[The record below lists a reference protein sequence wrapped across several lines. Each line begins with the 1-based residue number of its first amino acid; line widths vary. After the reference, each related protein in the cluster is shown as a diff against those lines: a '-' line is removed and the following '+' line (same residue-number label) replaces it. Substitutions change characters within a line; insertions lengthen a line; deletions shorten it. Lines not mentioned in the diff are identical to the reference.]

1 MASLVPYF
9 YGASF
14 EQASKSQLTDS
25 SLFSNDIILTLPS
38 CALRAITHKIRGAKK
53 CVGGK

>member
-9 YGASF
+9 YAASF
-14 EQASKSQLTDS
+14 EQANKSQLTDS
-25 SLFSNDIILTLPS
+25 SLFSSDIMLTLPY
-38 CALRAITHKIRGAKK
+38 CALRLITHKIRGAKK